1 MKLRWTAL
9 LLALICVPWS
19 TLAAKVT
26 VDDLMKLSSISD
38 VRISPDGK
46 RIAYVVST
54 PSLERAEH
62 VPVLYVVPAEGGSP
76 LRMTRSTRIFNKP
89 LPTPCLRW
97 SPDGSLITFLGFV
110 DDVPQVMAIA
120 IAGGDAW
127 PLTHATDGV
136 GPYEWAA
143 DGKRIA
149 YLAPDPVSKEIKERK
164 KNKSYV
170 IQVDRD
176 DRLPRLWVLDLQSN
190 TAKPISPINQTVVDF
205 GWSPDGQTIAYAGSD
220 RKGFY
225 ARFNQQIYTVSSNG
239 GTPRAIV
246 DRPGTNKTPRYSSDG
261 KWIAFISTGGYERMI
276 SAEDL
281 FVVSAAGGKDTIRN
295 LTGKSEVWTGEYIW
309 SPDSRSLLL
318 IANEETSMR
327 GEHMFEQPIMR
338 VAIDSGQMES
348 LTPGPVVN
356 FSVSISRDGKWIA
369 YKSVESRTMGD
380 VFVMNLADKKPVRLS
395 EINPQLRQ
403 MELGKLQPIGWKSFD
418 GKEIWG
424 LLLTPPGYKSGARL
438 PVVVYCHG
446 GPIGGF
452 TYGIFPQFMHIPGQ
466 VDPYPSEAMASAGMA
481 ILFPMPRGGSGY
493 GVAGFKEIIKAWGEG
508 DYKDIMAGVDYLIDQ
523 GIADP
528 DRLGV
533 MGASYGGFMT
543 SWIVTQTGRFKAAST
558 GASVN
563 DLITEYYLSD
573 AGDFL
578 IEYYGYPWEAGESL
592 IKHSPITFA
601 SKVTTPL
608 LIQHGEEDHRVPIEQ
623 AWEFYRALKA
633 QKKTVEFDIYPRGGH
648 VNFEPPLEREY
659 MLRNL
664 EWFGRWL
671 KIDVSQHEE
680 KVKTSEVGNEEE
692 YNRSRAYSAALL
704 LAVVCPDV
712 HRNCGR
718 HGL

>member
-9 LLALICVPWS
+9 LLALTCVPWS
-19 TLAAKVT
+19 AFAAKVT

-46 RIAYVVST
+46 RVAYVVST

-62 VPVLYVVPAEGGSP
+62 VPVLYVVAAEGGTP
-76 LRMTRSTRIFNKP
+76 LRMTRSTQIFNKP
-89 LPTPCLRW
+89 LPAPCLRW

-110 DDVPQVMAIA
+110 GDVPQVMAIA
-120 IAGGDAW
+120 IAGGEAW
-127 PLTHATDGV
+127 PLTHAAEGV
-136 GPYEWAA
+136 GPYEWAP

-149 YLAPDPVSKEIKERK
+149 YLAPDPVSKEVKERK
-164 KNKSYV
+164 KDKSYV

-176 DRLPRLWVLDLQSN
+176 DRRPRLWVLDLQSN
-190 TAKPISPINQTVVDF
+190 TAAAISAINQTVVDF
-205 GWSPDGQTIAYAGSD
+205 GWSPDSQTIAYAGSD

-225 ARFNQQIYTVSSNG
+225 ARFNQHLYTVSPQG

-246 DRPGTNKTPRYSSDG
+246 DRPGTNKTPRYSPDG
-261 KWIAFISTGGYERMI
+261 KWIAFISTGGYGGMI
-276 SAEDL
+276 AAEDL
-281 FVVSAAGGKDTIRN
+281 HIVAADGRTGSIRN
-295 LTGKSEVWTGEYIW
+295 LTGAKEAWIGEYAW
-309 SPDSRSLLL
+309 APDSRALFYIS
-318 IANEETSMR
+318 NEDTSAT
-327 GEHMFEQPIMR
+327 GEHMFEQPIYR
-338 VAIDSGQMES
+338 VWLNSGQIET
-348 LTPGPVVN
+348 LTAGPVAN
-356 FSVSISRDGKWIA
+356 FSVSVSKDGKKLA

-380 VFVMNLADKKPVRLS
+380 VVVMSLADKRVSHLT
-395 EINPQLRQ
+395 EINPQLREL
-403 MELGKLQPIGWKSFD
+403 ELGELKPIHWKSFD
-418 GKEIWG
+418 KKEIWG
-424 LLLTPPGYKSGARL
+424 LLLTPPGYRGGTRL
-438 PVVVYCHG
+438 PAVVYCHG

-493 GVAGFKEIIKAWGEG
+493 GIAGFKEIIKAWGEG

-528 DRLGV
+528 ERLGV

-592 IKHSPITFA
+592 IKHSPITYA
-601 SKVTTPL
+601 GKVTTPL
-608 LIQHGEEDHRVPIEQ
+608 LIQHGEEDHRVPVEQ
-623 AWEFYRALKA
+623 AWEFYRALEA
-633 QKKTVEFDIYPRGGH
+633 QNKTVEFDIYPRGGH
-648 VNFEPPLEREY
+648 VNFEPPLERQY

-664 EWFGRWL
+664 EWFKHWL
-671 KIDVSQHEE
+671 KVDVSSQEE
-680 KVKTSEVGNEEE
+680 KVKTSEV
-692 YNRSRAYSAALL
+692 RK
-704 LAVVCPDV
+704 
-712 HRNCGR
+712 
-718 HGL
+718 